1 MVSLPPGSRLGR
13 YQMVEPIGRG
23 GMASVFRAHDPE
35 LNRSVAVKVM
45 PSFQADDPTFVER
58 FRQEAQAVASLNHP
72 NIVQVYDF
80 GDDKGFSYIVMERTT
95 GGTLHERLGEPVPLA
110 EVIELIAPIAAA
122 LDHAHEQG
130 IVHRDVKPANV
141 LIDTAGKPKLTDFG
155 LARLMERSAGL
166 TRPDSVLGTPEYM
179 APEQALGRPADQ
191 RSDLYALGVILYQ
204 MLLGQV
210 PFRGETPSATLMS
223 HIHSPVPLPSA
234 LDPDI
239 HPGLEASLIRAL
251 AKEPSDRHESAD
263 ALVQD
268 VKLIASQIADQ
279 REEAERTIEQP
290 AVTGPPSP
298 PSASPRTPPP
308 GVALEAISLD
318 QARVLALRTASE
330 SPGDYG
336 RGFRRVNMAFEVVAD
351 QTTEDHY
358 SITLSFRPRG
368 EFVGTPGQEQF
379 FVDKRGTVA
388 HRQVLGAPEQERG
401 RRPSLLRM
409 LGGLAVVAVVAAG
422 VYAALGTDLLQ
433 TDDGTP
439 AVQPAGGPVADPVSP
454 AAGLPTGPAADG
466 SVESSLAIRNLR
478 AAEIWSVEVPGR
490 AMPVTSPSGGTDGL
504 FVALEGGVLQY
515 LDPTVGDVR
524 WRLDVGGRIGGATAG
539 PSRVLYVAQ
548 GGVLLTVGEDGSILR
563 EIDLGMGDFLPAAG
577 PRGEVYAV
585 SVEGTVLRVSP
596 EEERV
601 LWELPFER
609 QVTAAPVVGEDGTLY
624 VVSVE
629 PGSVSAINADGVV
642 LWTADTGPVAVSPAL
657 GSFYVGTL
665 GGNLL
670 ALDERD
676 GSLRWQIDALG
687 GRVLAPPVVGGDG
700 SVWALSELGLA
711 RFSSEGDLR
720 WATKEVEGA
729 SESLVLGPDDTAFG
743 ISPGGGV
750 WAVSSAGEYVE
761 LGHQPGGRW
770 LTRGLG
776 DLLYVG
782 GDEGVSALKIAPAGE
797 QAEQAPADL
806 PGQLWERVNPFTRD
820 LLSDAVFIGP
830 EVGLL
835 AGDGAVYRTEDAGA
849 SWERVPVMTDGTSPV
864 VSLSFVGEKGWALVE
879 GDGRIVTTDDGGK
892 SWRLLAKD
900 VVDCCRGDVFFLGRN
915 RGWAVG
921 GGGTMVRTRDGGK
934 TWRPIRSGT
943 DSDIYNVYFLNGDRG
958 WIAAEGHTAQ
968 TTDGGKTW
976 SPVHSA
982 EGYRNVFFLPSNPE
996 TGWSFVGSDIIRT
1009 KSAGETWMGNFEEP
1023 GAVPPLGARLTD
1035 MFFETPD
1042 IGWAVG
1048 DGEAK
1053 ILRSGDGGATW
1064 DRIELNDSFPLW
1076 AVTFS
1081 PDGVGWAVGDEG
1093 AVFRFESERKLAPP
1107 PAPTRGGTLTVALP
1121 GDPFER
1127 TFNPYDG
1134 LTGAKVQLNSL
1145 VFSRLFRRTAGGEG
1159 GPFDTEIV
1167 GDLVQQWDASGD
1179 GSVWTLVLREGAR
1192 FHDGAPVTVEDVQA
1206 SIGAT
1211 EIRLVD
1217 GGILSNLRDRID
1229 RMEER
1234 DERTLQIFLHEPAN
1248 IPEALAGGRAV
1259 IFPKRM
1265 LEQGVDSAD
1274 QLIGSGPFRIAE
1286 YDGENR
1292 LVLERNHDYHE
1303 SELPYVDVIELL
1315 WEPDRDRRLD
1325 GFLAGVLDFF
1335 GIMGADVMDPGQA
1348 EAVAR
1353 ETGASTFEA
1362 LPRLTALWFDTR
1374 NEPFSDIRL
1383 RRAVSMA
1390 IDRPEWSQQ
1399 VQGDIGTLQFPV
1411 PSLIFP
1417 QLAHP
1422 PEVVEEVTR
1431 FDLAKAKRLMAEA
1444 GFGSGLKTPLVVP
1457 NEAYVFGAELIASA
1471 LAEIGI
1477 RTEIVQI
1484 EGLGNFR
1491 NLLRDEGGYKG
1502 IVIGPMST
1510 GASLGVEFYLQ
1521 FGFLHG
1527 RSANYSLVDDPRL
1540 EGMIL
1545 KLGEVPEEAEEQRAA
1560 LVHEIDRYIADQA
1573 YILPMPGV
1581 GQMRVHSQRVQ
1592 GFSYQP
1598 TADLGAM
1605 LQQVWIDEGG
1615 GVVEESQ
1622 ASGPEP
1628 AASRFE
1634 PAPPGVP
1641 EPPTSRG
1648 VVAAAVSPDA
1658 ETAPEQPVSQ
1668 EPAPSPAK
1676 EPTDRRG
1683 FFVNIRSGEELPP
1696 IEDLLDPVVLAVIG
1710 LLLTLFST
1718 MVQLVRGR

>member
-13 YQMVEPIGRG
+13 YQIVEPIGRG

-141 LIDTAGKPKLTDFG
+141 LIDAAGKPKLTDFG

-239 HPGLEASLIRAL
+239 HPGLEANLIRAL
-251 AKEPSDRHESAD
+251 AKEPGDRHESAD

-268 VKLIASQIADQ
+268 VQVVASQIADQ

-298 PSASPRTPPP
+298 PSASPRTPLP
-308 GVALEAISLD
+308 GVAVEAISLD

-388 HRQVLGAPEQERG
+388 HRQVLSAPEQERG

-409 LGGLAVVAVVAAG
+409 LGGLAVVAVVAVG

-433 TDDGTP
+433 TDEGTP

-454 AAGLPTGPAADG
+454 AAGLPTGPAPDG

-490 AMPVTSPSGGTDGL
+490 AMPVTSPSRGTDGL

-515 LDPTVGDVR
+515 LDPTGGDVR
-524 WRLDVGGRIGGATAG
+524 WRLEVGGPIGGAAPG
-539 PSRVLYVAQ
+539 PNQVLYVAQ

-585 SVEGTVLRVSP
+585 SIEGTVLRVSP

-609 QVTAAPVVGEDGTLY
+609 QVTAAPVVGEDGTVY

-687 GRVLAPPVVGGDG
+687 GRVLAPPVVGSDG

-761 LGHQPGGRW
+761 LGHQPGGHW

-782 GDEGVSALKIAPAGE
+782 GDDGVSALKIAPAGE
-797 QAEQAPADL
+797 QAEQAPADV
-806 PGQLWERVNPFTRD
+806 PGQRWERVNPFTRD

-900 VVDCCRGDVFFLGRN
+900 VVDCCRGDVFFLRRN
-915 RGWAVG
+915 LGWAVG
-921 GGGTMVRTRDGGK
+921 GGGTMARTRDGGK

-1064 DRIELNDSFPLW
+1064 DRVELNDSFALW

-1081 PDGVGWAVGDEG
+1081 PGGVGWAVGDEG

-1107 PAPTRGGTLTVALP
+1107 PAPRYGGTLTVPLRR
-1121 GDPFER
+1121 DPFEQG
-1127 TFNPYDG
+1127 FSPNQ
-1134 LTGAKVQLNSL
+1134 GAKFFLNSL
-1145 VFSRLFRRTAGGEG
+1145 VFSQLFRRQPAVGG
-1159 GPFDTEIV
+1159 GPFDTELV
-1167 GDLVQQWDASGD
+1167 PELVQKWSSDRD
-1179 GSVWTLVLREGAR
+1179 GAVWELELREAR
-1192 FHDGAPVTVEDVQA
+1192 FHDGAPVTAEDVEA
-1206 SIGAT
+1206 SLAAT
-1211 EIRLVD
+1211 RVNLYS
-1217 GGILSNLRDRID
+1217 GGILRPLREYIE
-1229 RMEER
+1229 RMEVR
-1234 DERTLQIFLHEPAN
+1234 DDRNIGIFLREPE
-1248 IPEALAGGRAV
+1248 PELPEVLADVRLV
-1259 IFPKRM
+1259 IVPRLV
-1265 LEQGVDSAD
+1265 LEGPVESAE
-1274 QLIGSGPFRIAE
+1274 QFTGSGPFRIAE
-1286 YDGENR
+1286 YNPDR
-1292 LVLERNHDYHE
+1292 HVVLERNPDYYQPDR
-1303 SELPYVDVIELL
+1303 PYVNRVELR
-1315 WEPDRDRRLD
+1315 WVAEQDQRLD
-1325 GFLAGVLDFF
+1325 DFMAGVLDFHALTVGGDAF
-1335 GIMGADVMDPGQA
+1335 LSGQA
-1348 EAVAR
+1348 DAVGR
-1353 ETGASTFEA
+1353 ETGAGFFEA
-1362 LPRLTALWFDTR
+1362 FPLLRRLWFDTR
-1374 NEPFSDIRL
+1374 NPPFNDPRL
-1383 RRAVSMA
+1383 RQAVSMG
-1390 IDRPEWSQQ
+1390 IVRPEWSKAVYDQEGVPQ
-1399 VQGDIGTLQFPV
+1399 LPV
-1411 PSLIFP
+1411 PSLVFP
-1417 QLAHP
+1417 DLAHP
-1422 PEVVEEVTR
+1422 PDLVEQLLPIDPER
-1431 FDLAKAKRLMAEA
+1431 SRRLLDET
-1444 GFGSGLKTPLVVP
+1444 GFGSGLKAPLFIP
-1457 NEAYVFGAELIASA
+1457 NESFAQGAQFVAGQ

-1477 RTEIVQI
+1477 EVDIIV
-1484 EGLGNFR
+1484 EGIGAFR
-1491 NLLRDEGGYKG
+1491 DRLRNEGGYGGMFFGG
-1502 IVIGPMST
+1502 IGGLT
-1510 GASLGVEFYLQ
+1510 LGIEFYLE
-1521 FGFLHG
+1521 FGFLLDRLG
-1527 RSANYSLVDDPRL
+1527 NYSLVDDQGL
-1540 EGMIL
+1540 DDMIN
-1545 KLGEVPEEAEEQRAA
+1545 KLGEVPREAKEERRA
-1560 LVHEIDRYIADQA
+1560 LVNEIDRHIAEHA
-1573 YILPMPGV
+1573 YMVPFPGLPRAGAYS
-1581 GQMRVHSQRVQ
+1581 RRVQ
-1592 GFSYQP
+1592 GFNFQP
-1598 TADLGAM
+1598 TFDLGAV
-1605 LQQVWIDEGG
+1605 LQQVWIDERG

-1641 EPPTSRG
+1641 EPPSSRG

-1658 ETAPEQPVSQ
+1658 QTAPEQPVSQ
-1668 EPAPSPAK
+1668 EPAPSPVK